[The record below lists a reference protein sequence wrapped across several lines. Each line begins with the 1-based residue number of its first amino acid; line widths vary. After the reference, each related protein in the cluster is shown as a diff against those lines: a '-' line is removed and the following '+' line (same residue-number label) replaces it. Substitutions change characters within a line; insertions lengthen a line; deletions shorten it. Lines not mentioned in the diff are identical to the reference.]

1 MFEGWDS
8 FYVVLGTA
16 AGGLIG
22 LLFVVVTLSN
32 SRDRER
38 ALRAVSIYMTP
49 TAVNFG
55 LVVATSAVA
64 LAPLR
69 TVVATALVLGVGALA
84 ATANAVWAC
93 LAIRAG
99 GPGATTPH
107 WSDFWLYGA
116 APLFLCVAL
125 VGSDVAL
132 LVHAGWAETSI
143 SFLLL
148 GLLLLGI
155 RNAWDLVTWMSA
167 QRNAADP
174 P

>member
-1 MFEGWDS
+1 MFQGWES
-8 FYVVLGTA
+8 FYVILGTA

-22 LLFVVVTLSN
+22 LLFVVVTLGN

-38 ALRAVSIYMTP
+38 TLRAVSIYMTP

-55 LVVATSAVA
+55 LVLATSAVA

-69 TVVATALVLGVGALA
+69 TVMATALVLGAGALT
-84 ATANAVWAC
+84 ATSNAVWAC
-93 LAIRAG
+93 FAIRAG
-99 GPGATTPH
+99 GPGSAAPH
-107 WSDFWLYGA
+107 WSDFWLYGVT
-116 APLFLCVAL
+116 PLVLCLAL

-132 LVHAGWAETSI
+132 LVHAGWASTSI
-143 SFLLL
+143 AFLML
-148 GLLLLGI
+148 GLLLIGI